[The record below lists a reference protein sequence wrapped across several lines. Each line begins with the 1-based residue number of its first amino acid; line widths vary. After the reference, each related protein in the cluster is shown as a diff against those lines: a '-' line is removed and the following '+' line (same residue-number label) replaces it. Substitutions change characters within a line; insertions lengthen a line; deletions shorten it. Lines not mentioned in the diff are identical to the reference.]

1 MTRDWEKWSA
11 IMKARWQDPEYR
23 ERQIVSMV
31 ENRQDPEYR
40 EKLGAAMKRR
50 WQDPEQREKLIAAQ
64 KAGFTDE
71 RRAKIGAAHKG
82 KKGKPVSNDTK
93 AKIANAKMLPPEED
107 ARIYDMF
114 RAGKARFEISEETGY
129 SLNTVMCAIARVC
142 SVRCPLKEAEA

>member
-64 KAGFTDE
+64 KAGFTD
-71 RRAKIGAAHKG
+71 
-82 KKGKPVSNDTK
+82 DTK
-93 AKIANAKMLPPEED
+93 ARIANAKMLPPEED

>member
-1 MTRDWEKWSA
+1 
-11 IMKARWQDPEYR
+11 MKARWQDPEYR

-64 KAGFTDE
+64 KAGFTD
-71 RRAKIGAAHKG
+71 
-82 KKGKPVSNDTK
+82 DTK
-93 AKIANAKMLPPEED
+93 ARIANAKMLPPEED

-129 SLNTVMCAIARVC
+129 SLNTVMRAIARVC